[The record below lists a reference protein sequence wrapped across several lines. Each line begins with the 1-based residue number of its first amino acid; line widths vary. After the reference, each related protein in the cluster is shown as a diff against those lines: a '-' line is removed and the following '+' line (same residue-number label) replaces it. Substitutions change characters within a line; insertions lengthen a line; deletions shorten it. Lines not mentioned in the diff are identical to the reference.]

1 MVFSYGRGKLC
12 ENLHGY
18 IMIRCNYMHF
28 WMNMVKRND
37 RNTSLL
43 YEIKEYKEEMVRT
56 CIIDSLIKNQNRH
69 AHYRE

>member
-1 MVFSYGRGKLC
+1 
-12 ENLHGY
+12 
-18 IMIRCNYMHF
+18 MHF